1 MRHGNTIGGRMAVTR
16 VAAGWPQRARILPT
30 LARHPSKIEDPM
42 NSFKRT
48 ALAALLAS
56 SLLAAAPA
64 SALVWTEIG
73 AGNSPATAEVTA
85 GLGLPALTGING
97 FLTSANVVNSGPV
110 YEIDLFKIHVA
121 DSANFY
127 ASVGEIND
135 DTALFL
141 FDMQGRAVFANDDF
155 GGSLMPVLPAGSAFA
170 SGNGDYYLGIG
181 LSGWQ
186 PVDSLGN
193 ALFDWNLDPAYG
205 MPTGSATLAG
215 WSLSNGLATPPF
227 EQPIGYSITLDGAT
241 VAAVPEPASALMLLL
256 GIGGLVAGRTLR
268 RKQQAV

>member
-97 FLTSANVVNSGPV
+97 FLTSANFVNGGPV

-121 DSANFY
+121 DASTFS
-127 ASVGEIND
+127 ASVVSPTVA
-135 DTALFL
+135 DTMLFL
-141 FDMQGRAVFANDDF
+141 FNAQGRGVFANDDF
-155 GGSLMPVLPAGSAFA
+155 NGLHPSLP
-170 SGNGDYYLGIG
+170 SGITSISGDYFLGIAMTG
-181 LSGWQ
+181 TGAVDGATMDLFNANGTPSGAAGPLARWL
-186 PVDSLGN
+186 VN
-193 ALFDWNLDPAYG
+193 ATNEELPY
-205 MPTGSATLAG
+205 
-215 WSLSNGLATPPF
+215 
-227 EQPIGYSITLDGAT
+227 GYSISLTGAT

-256 GIGGLVAGRTLR
+256 GIGGLVAGRSMR
-268 RKQQAV
+268 RQPPAA